1 MEKWEETASSAARAA
16 SATVSPAQGAA
27 SKNTVFKGGKRG
39 AKGATTVNLAA
50 LIVAGLVAGVISLFF
65 LAESLAALGIPDP
78 GRLTTFGLPFFRG
91 VAWVLMALSVGSYMV
106 SAFLVA
112 PQIPEKDNDRLIESR
127 LSVDGHIA
135 ARTGALAAF
144 GVVVVSLLEVPLVMS
159 DLTGTTFLKV
169 LNPQLMGMALDSIS
183 TSQAWLVTAALAVV
197 AGVLGLVSKKWSLQ
211 PIAFFFALMQ
221 IVPLGMEGHS
231 ASGGD
236 HDYGTNSLLFHLF
249 FMVLW
254 VGGLLGL
261 IAHSRRLGP
270 GMPTAVRRYSVVAF
284 ISIVAMAA
292 SGVINALIRVEL
304 ADLFSTR
311 YGLIIV
317 AKAVLTVLLAVFG
330 LAHRQIT
337 MPQLERRPLL
347 FRRVAFVE
355 ILVMAATVGV
365 AISMG
370 RTPPPPPRDP
380 NLNNMQV
387 LLGYE
392 LLDAP
397 TVTNVW
403 TMYRYDLMF
412 GTLGLVL
419 AAAYGYALLRLRRRG
434 LNWSRARTTWF
445 MLGALGL
452 TFIMSS
458 GIGLYIPAL
467 YSMHMLGHMLLSMA
481 VPLFLVLGAPLTLV
495 MEAFEPGA
503 PGRPTVHDLAV
514 AVTKSKLLKFLTH
527 PAVNLIQFLTFLY
540 VLYLYPELYQFAVS
554 EHAGHVIM
562 NWVFLVSGY
571 IYYWEVIGPD
581 PLPFRAPTNLRLLV
595 LFFSMPL
602 HLFAGVYLMQL
613 QSVLGV
619 EFYESLGLPWHSDL
633 LQDQRVGG
641 GIAWG
646 FGQFPLVIV
655 FGKLFLDWLRDDRAT
670 ARRHDAKAEV
680 DGDAELEDYNEML
693 RRMSEGDATGFRQQ

>member
-1 MEKWEETASSAARAA
+1 MKKQDGTASSQLHAAGAGKE
-16 SATVSPAQGAA
+16 SPQGAA
-27 SKNTVFKGGKRG
+27 VKPASAAAASGG
-39 AKGATTVNLAA
+39 AKNAKWLYASA
-50 LIVAGLVAGVISLFF
+50 IFFAGFVGGFISLFF
-65 LAESLAALGIPDP
+65 LADSLAALGIPDP
-78 GRLTTFGLPFFRG
+78 GRLTTFGLPFFRA
-91 VAWVLMALSVGSYMV
+91 VAWLLMALSVGSFMV
-106 SAFLVA
+106 SAFLIS
-112 PQIPEKDNDRLIESR
+112 PQIPDKDNERLIESR
-127 LSVDGHIA
+127 LTVDGHIA
-135 ARTGALAAF
+135 ARTGAFAAF
-144 GVVVVSLLEVPLVMS
+144 GVAIVALLEVPLVMS
-159 DLTGTTFLKV
+159 DLTGTPFAQV
-169 LNPQLMGMALDSIS
+169 LNPQLMSMALESIA
-183 TSQAWLVTAALAVV
+183 TSQAWLVTAAISVV
-197 AGVLGLVSKKWSLQ
+197 VGVLGLASRKWSMQ
-211 PIAFFFALMQ
+211 PIAFMVSLLQM
-221 IVPLGMEGHS
+221 VPLGMEGHS
-231 ASGGD
+231 AAGGD

-249 FMVLW
+249 FLVLW

-270 GMPTAVRRYSVVAF
+270 GMATAVRRYSVVAF
-284 ISIVAMAA
+284 VSIVAMAA
-292 SGVINALIRVEL
+292 SGIINALIRVEFS
-304 ADLFSTR
+304 DLFSTR
-311 YGLIIV
+311 YGLLIV
-317 AKAVLTVLLAVFG
+317 TKTVLTILLAVFG

-337 MPQLERRPLL
+337 IPQLERRPEL

-355 ILVMAATVGV
+355 VLVMAATVGV

-397 TVTNVW
+397 TVTNIW

-412 GTLGLVL
+412 GTLGLGL
-419 AAAYGYALLRLRRRG
+419 AALYGYALLRLRRRG
-434 LNWSRARTTWF
+434 LSWSPVRTAWF

-467 YSMHMLGHMLLSMA
+467 YSMHMLGHMFLSMA
-481 VPLFLVLGAPLTLV
+481 IPLFLVLGAPLTLV

-503 PGRPTVHDLAV
+503 PGKPTIHDAAV
-514 AVTKSKLLKFLTH
+514 AVTKAKVLKFLTH
-527 PAVNLIQFLTFLY
+527 PAVNLIQFLVFLY
-540 VLYLYPELYQFAVS
+540 VLYLYPDLYQVAVS
-554 EHAGHVIM
+554 EHAGHLIM
-562 NWVFLVSGY
+562 NWAFLISGY

-613 QSVLGV
+613 QSVLGE
-619 EFYESLGLPWHSDL
+619 EFYLSLNLPWNPDL

-655 FGKLFLDWLRDDRAT
+655 FGNLFLDWLRDDRAT

-680 DGDAELEDYNEML
+680 DGDADLEDYNEML
-693 RRMSEGDATGFRQQ
+693 RRMSEGDASGFRQQ